1 MYLRLEL
8 SIDSFIKVR
17 TIHFE
22 INGQRFTGLNGGPQS
37 KFNQAISLELPCED
51 QAEIDYY
58 WEKLGEGGDEN
69 KRKCGWITDKFGLW
83 WQVMPNIL
91 KEYLGSDDSDAVD
104 QVLLAMMGMKK
115 YDIDELKRA
124 FEGK

>member
-1 MYLRLEL
+1 
-8 SIDSFIKVR
+8 VR

-37 KFNQAISLELPCED
+37 KFNEAFSLEVHCED
-51 QAEIDYY
+51 QAEINYY

-69 KRKCGWITDKFGLW
+69 KRKCGWINDKFGLW
-83 WQVMPNIL
+83 WQVLPNIL

-104 QVLLAMMGMKK
+104 RVLLAMMGMKK